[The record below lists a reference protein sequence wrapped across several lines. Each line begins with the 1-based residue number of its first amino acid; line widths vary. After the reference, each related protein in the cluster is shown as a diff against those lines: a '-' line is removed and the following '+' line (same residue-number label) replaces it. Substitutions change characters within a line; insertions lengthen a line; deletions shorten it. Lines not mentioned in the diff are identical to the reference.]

1 MLIPARIPE
10 SGLVL
15 HHSKTTIWI
24 YLIYNLRRGKVSS
37 LNTGYSVIDKW
48 GLLAQVPHSLAA
60 ECSNSKFTSR
70 FLTMSVR
77 VRVGFGAE
85 QVLHCTVYWQQGQ
98 LKEQQWNTIKAFSHR
113 MWFALCSPPGG
124 AHTPRPSWTFF
135 NLGPRVQ
142 KHTRHP
148 RAVLSLAQTGSLSHP
163 AHTYT
168 INGSDGASLRFA
180 RSMWNRLKV
189 VGCTAKKWATLF
201 T

>member
-1 MLIPARIPE
+1 MNQQF
-10 SGLVL
+10 S
-15 HHSKTTIWI
+15 I
-24 YLIYNLRRGKVSS
+24 YTSNSQRNIGNYQELCFWPRGK
-37 LNTGYSVIDKW
+37 YSMPSINSVLFR
-48 GLLAQVPHSLAA
+48 LLAQVPHSLAA

-85 QVLHCTVYWQQGQ
+85 QVVHCTVYWQQGQ
-98 LKEQQWNTIKAFSHR
+98 LKEQQWNNTIKAFSHR
-113 MWFALCSPPGG
+113 MRFALCSPPGG

-135 NLGPRVQ
+135 NLGTRVQ

-180 RSMWNRLKV
+180 RSVWNRLKV
-189 VGCTAKKWATLF
+189 VGWTAKKWATLF